1 MEKKKI
7 NLKEV
12 IILTLALLV
21 LTGMVFLVYNQ
32 LEDMQRNREQLQEE
46 EVALAQAQEELQE
59 LYRIRD
65 QASLYQEQMVYYE
78 GKIPQ
83 EPEEGKLLDYLQEL
97 EEKSTQ
103 KFIQVSFGDRQS
115 GEELTEIPLEISS
128 KGNYHSLLVLLE
140 EMREGERVLRL
151 DDLRIARGE
160 LPGDLMVEISACAFH
175 RN

>member
-7 NLKEV
+7 NLQGV

-32 LEDMQRNREQLQEE
+32 LGDMQRNREQLQEE
-46 EVALAQAQEELQE
+46 EIALAQAQEELQE

-83 EPEEGKLLDYLQEL
+83 KPEEAKLLYYLQEL
-97 EEKSTQ
+97 EEESTQ
-103 KFIQVSFGDRQS
+103 NFIQVRFGDRQP
-115 GEELTEIPLEISS
+115 GEGLTEMPLEISFE
-128 KGNYHSLLVLLE
+128 GNYTSLLLLLE
-140 EMREGERVLRL
+140 EMREGERALRL

-160 LPGDLMVEISACAFH
+160 SPGDLTVEISACAFH